1 MNKVVKERRTIR
13 KYLQKDISSD
23 LLNDL
28 LSTSFRASTLGGMQ
42 LYSVVVTRDAEMKEK
57 LAPAHY
63 NQPMIKG
70 APVVLTFCADF
81 NRFSRWC
88 EQRDAVPGYDNLM
101 SFYNASMD
109 TLLVAQTFC
118 DLAEEAGLGI
128 CYLGTTTYNPQIII
142 ETLGLPRLV
151 FPVITVT
158 VGYPDEQPEQTD
170 RLPIEAIV
178 HSERY
183 SDYTP
188 ADIDK
193 LYAYKESLPVNQKFV
208 SENGKQ
214 TLAQVFTDVR
224 YTKDVNEMMSE
235 NLLKTLRQQG
245 FLK

>member
-1 MNKVVKERRTIR
+1 
-13 KYLQKDISSD
+13 
-23 LLNDL
+23 
-28 LSTSFRASTLGGMQ
+28 
-42 LYSVVVTRDAEMKEK
+42 
-57 LAPAHY
+57 
-63 NQPMIKG
+63 
-70 APVVLTFCADF
+70 
-81 NRFSRWC
+81 
-88 EQRDAVPGYDNLM
+88 
-101 SFYNASMD
+101 
-109 TLLVAQTFC
+109 
-118 DLAEEAGLGI
+118 
-128 CYLGTTTYNPQIII
+128 
-142 ETLGLPRLV
+142 
-151 FPVITVT
+151 